1 MVSASDFEGDYKGT
15 IGVEGFLGVRAWSL
29 GLGFR
34 RLRVLGVLG
43 FRVQVVLVLGCCI

>member
-1 MVSASDFEGDYKGT
+1 MVSASDCKGDYKGT
-15 IGVEGFLGVRAWSL
+15 IGVEGLGVRAWSL